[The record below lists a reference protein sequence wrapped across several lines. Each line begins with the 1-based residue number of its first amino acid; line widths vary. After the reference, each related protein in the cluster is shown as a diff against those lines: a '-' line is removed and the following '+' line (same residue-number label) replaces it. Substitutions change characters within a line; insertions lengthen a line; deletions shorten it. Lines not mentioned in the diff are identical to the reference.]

1 MITGK
6 VSQADYLSAIRL
18 HRATLQRL
26 YYIIGIAAVGVGGIT
41 YLYGYIFGLVLI
53 GAGVGGVIGE
63 FVTSVVYWPWKARHL
78 HNQQKDLA
86 STITYEWDSTFLSA
100 KSDSGQSKREWKN
113 YNRYKE
119 DGRVFLLYLSDHLFE
134 VFPKHWFQ
142 NEEQIASFRELANL
156 ANSPKLPN
164 EA

>member
-1 MITGK
+1 MRWPMITGK

-78 HNQQKDLA
+78 HNQQ
-86 STITYEWDSTFLSA
+86 
-100 KSDSGQSKREWKN
+100 
-113 YNRYKE
+113 
-119 DGRVFLLYLSDHLFE
+119 
-134 VFPKHWFQ
+134 
-142 NEEQIASFRELANL
+142 
-156 ANSPKLPN
+156 
-164 EA
+164 